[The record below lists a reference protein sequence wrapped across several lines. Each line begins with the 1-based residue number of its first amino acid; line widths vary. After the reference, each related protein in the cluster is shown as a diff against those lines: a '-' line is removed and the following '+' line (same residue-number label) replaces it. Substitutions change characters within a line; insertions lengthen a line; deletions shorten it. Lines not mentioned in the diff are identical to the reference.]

1 MLMTASPTADAA
13 RFFDAREAAG
23 DALDAQQAAQER
35 SLSSAFIDAAS
46 WGADEPLAGSDVA
59 EALYEVGCAQPELL
73 NALFYWAARQ
83 SDPVVRAMVAE
94 IGDEW
99 AALKLKELTR
109 TRSPEAI
116 RKLLDKHPAP
126 AFGSADAI

>member
-1 MLMTASPTADAA
+1 MLMTDDPVKDIMRHIDSRERRADAI
-13 RFFDAREAAG
+13 DVRE
-23 DALDAQQAAQER
+23 AAQER
-35 SLSSAFIDAAS
+35 RLSSAFVSAAA

-59 EALYEVGCAQPELL
+59 EAVYEVGCAQPELL

-109 TRSPEAI
+109 TRSPDAI